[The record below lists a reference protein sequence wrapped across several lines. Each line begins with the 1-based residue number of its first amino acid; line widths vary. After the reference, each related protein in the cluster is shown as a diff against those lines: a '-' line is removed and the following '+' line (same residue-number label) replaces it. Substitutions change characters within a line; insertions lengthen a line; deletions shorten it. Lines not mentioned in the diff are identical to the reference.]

1 MTVKKMLIAN
11 RGEIAIRILRAAAD
25 IGIASVAI
33 YAEDES
39 QSLHVAKADEAA
51 ALPGRGVPAY
61 LDGAAILELAQ
72 DMNCD
77 AIHPGYGFLSE
88 NSKFA
93 LSCAKAGIAF
103 VGPSMEI
110 LEVFGDKAAARDL
123 AQRNGVP
130 VLPGS
135 DGAADGSTAEAFFDT
150 HGATMIK
157 AVGGGG
163 GRGMRAVLDKDK
175 ISGAL
180 HICQAEALQAFGNGD
195 VFVEKLLPAPRH
207 IEVQI
212 IGDGSGAISHLGE
225 RECSIQR
232 RHQKLVEMAPAPGLE
247 QGLRERI
254 TAAAVKMAEAVDYG
268 NLGTFEFLVEGE
280 EFFFIEANPRL
291 QVEHTVTEE
300 VWGVDLVQT
309 QIALTGGATLSD
321 LGLRQADLGPPRGQA
336 MQVRINMETI
346 DKDGSVHPTGGV
358 LEVFEMPSGPGIRVD
373 TFGYAGYS
381 TIPSYDSLLAK
392 LVAHTNGN
400 NFAALSQKTYRAL
413 CECRIGG
420 FLPTLA
426 FCRICYRTTNSV
438 LAILLPLS
446 LPIIWAL
453 WWMGLTTNGGIL
465 KRLTGWPKIKI

>member
-93 LSCAKAGIAF
+93 LSCAEAGIAF

-135 DGAADGSTAEAFFDT
+135 HGAADGSTAEAFFDT

-180 HICQAEALQAFGNGD
+180 HICQAEALQAFG
-195 VFVEKLLPAPRH
+195 
-207 IEVQI
+207 
-212 IGDGSGAISHLGE
+212 
-225 RECSIQR
+225 
-232 RHQKLVEMAPAPGLE
+232 
-247 QGLRERI
+247 
-254 TAAAVKMAEAVDYG
+254 
-268 NLGTFEFLVEGE
+268 
-280 EFFFIEANPRL
+280 
-291 QVEHTVTEE
+291 
-300 VWGVDLVQT
+300 
-309 QIALTGGATLSD
+309 
-321 LGLRQADLGPPRGQA
+321 
-336 MQVRINMETI
+336 
-346 DKDGSVHPTGGV
+346 
-358 LEVFEMPSGPGIRVD
+358 
-373 TFGYAGYS
+373 
-381 TIPSYDSLLAK
+381 
-392 LVAHTNGN
+392 
-400 NFAALSQKTYRAL
+400 
-413 CECRIGG
+413 
-420 FLPTLA
+420 
-426 FCRICYRTTNSV
+426 
-438 LAILLPLS
+438 
-446 LPIIWAL
+446 
-453 WWMGLTTNGGIL
+453 
-465 KRLTGWPKIKI
+465 